1 MIILLSFNDDL
12 ADRILLI
19 NFGNISQSTRL
30 SKISIGSR
38 MYFIVVNREILC
50 IELLENTAT
59 IEFLLP
65 LL

>member
-30 SKISIGSR
+30 SKICIGSR